1 MYITYQMSQ
10 IWVLEAFFNKWVIA
24 YYSRMEQN
32 FEIPNPAHDAK
43 FYEEFNYDKYKWDL
57 FATDEVI
64 YSHFF
69 SILFFKFEL
78 SRDLA

>member
-1 MYITYQMSQ
+1 
-10 IWVLEAFFNKWVIA
+10 
-24 YYSRMEQN
+24 MEKN
-32 FEIPNPAHDAK
+32 FEIPKPPDDAE
-43 FYEEFNYDKYKWDL
+43 FYEEFKYDKYGWGL

-69 SILFFKFEL
+69 SILFFKLEL

>member
-1 MYITYQMSQ
+1 
-10 IWVLEAFFNKWVIA
+10 
-24 YYSRMEQN
+24 MEQN

-43 FYEEFNYDKYKWDL
+43 FYEEFNYDKHEWDL

-69 SILFFKFEL
+69 SILFFKLEL